1 MKKIY
6 TFILLLLL
14 TPLFISAQDLVLA
27 DFEDGALGAWN
38 ETWGGTVTVV
48 DNPQTDNSVNTS
60 SKVLKY
66 EPTSEYQAIK
76 TWHPGI
82 VDGNYVAVNID
93 VYMETAGNIQ
103 MVVGNSVS
111 KGADYSKALSVGAGE
126 WTSLSFDISTLVVR
140 DYQQLAFQNVANQII
155 YFDNITL
162 IAGELEEVDPNIRVL
177 NNFEDGAIDNWESWQ
192 TTATIAVIDNPVPDE
207 TLNVSQKVASLITT
221 EEWGSFKKW
230 YGDAGFAAKK
240 PSTLSV
246 LVYSSLATQ
255 IKLRMDNPIN
265 SANEKP
271 EYEEFKNVPANAWTI
286 VEYDLTALE
295 DYGYKQIAFQPEH
308 IGTFYF
314 DDITLTNADLTS
326 TREIENKNESQIF
339 TSKNQITIGN
349 CVGQSVAIYSINGM
363 KVFDQKATSSSIT
376 TTVPTGL
383 YIVVVDNIPTKV
395 LVK

>member
-1 MKKIY
+1 MTTLK
-6 TFILLLLL
+6 L
-14 TPLFISAQDLVLA
+14 TT
-27 DFEDGALGAWN
+27 ALI
-38 ETWGGTVTVV
+38 
-48 DNPQTDNSVNTS
+48 S

-66 EPTSEYQAIK
+66 EPTGEYQAIK
-76 TWHPGI
+76 TWQGGI
-82 VDGNYVAVNID
+82 VDGNYVSVNID
-93 VYMETAGNIQ
+93 VYMEIAGNIQ
-103 MVVGNSVS
+103 MVLGNSVS
-111 KGADYSKALSVGAGE
+111 EGANYSKALSVGAGE

-271 EYEEFKNVPANAWTI
+271 EYEEFKNVPANAWTL

-339 TSKNQITIGN
+339 TSENQITIGN

-363 KVFDQKATSSSIT
+363 KVFDQKATLSSIT